1 MPGADTMRRFITLP
15 YRVVR
20 VGLAAGAGLGLLV
33 VAFGSPFVDA
43 ISSDGVGASGK
54 SPYCTART
62 HD

>member
-43 ISSDGVGASGK
+43 ISSDGVGVSGK
-54 SPYCTART
+54 
-62 HD
+62 